1 LPKTRPTF
9 PSRFSVGAGL
19 EPARLNLRG
28 KPADR
33 GTLKFILQFGKV
45 IPIWGKTLN
54 RLTSYPGRRV
64 LPHTKKLKNIRFRC
78 YRKCTFYKTNTA
90 LFLFHRVF
98 KLTGDTGLA
107 ESAAATADPVVIFN
121 VLQVKILVIAA
132 FYLVVAGFRDGTG
145 GAAGDT
151 GFAAFVYII

>member
-1 LPKTRPTF
+1 
-9 PSRFSVGAGL
+9 
-19 EPARLNLRG
+19 
-28 KPADR
+28 
-33 GTLKFILQFGKV
+33 
-45 IPIWGKTLN
+45 
-54 RLTSYPGRRV
+54 V

-90 LFLFHRVF
+90 LFLFNRVF

-145 GAAGDT
+145 GQRAIQALQLLFT
-151 GFAAFVYII
+151 